1 MTCRTVCMIP
11 VTWLPLA
18 SVTPTAQ
25 DVHST
30 TLHEKDTPIANV
42 TCGAALGESVGD
54 ADGAA
59 LGESVDDA
67 DGAALGEPVGNAVGA
82 GVGDADGIM
91 VGDAV
96 GADVGNGVGA
106 SVGDADGIMVGDA
119 VGGGGQ
125 HPLLQHPPLLSMLQV

>member
-42 TCGAALGESVGD
+42 TCGAALGESV
-54 ADGAA
+54 
-59 LGESVDDA
+59 DDA

-82 GVGDADGIM
+82 GVGYADGIM

-125 HPLLQHPPLLSMLQV
+125 HPLLQHPPLLSMLQAH

>member
-42 TCGAALGESVGD
+42 TCGAALGESVGESVGD

-96 GADVGNGVGA
+96 G
-106 SVGDADGIMVGDA
+106 
-119 VGGGGQ
+119 GGGQ